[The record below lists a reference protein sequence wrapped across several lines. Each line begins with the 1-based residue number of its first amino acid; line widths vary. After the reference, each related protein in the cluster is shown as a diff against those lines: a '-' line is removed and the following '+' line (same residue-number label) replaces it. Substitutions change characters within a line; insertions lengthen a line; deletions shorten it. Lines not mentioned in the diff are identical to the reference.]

1 MLCDD
6 MGLGKTYQALAF
18 CAWLGELMDK
28 KEIPRRPVLLIAPVG
43 LLRTWENEQVTHL
56 MSPGLGNILRA
67 YGENLK
73 QIKRG
78 P

>member
-43 LLRTWENEQVTHL
+43 LLRTWENEQDTHL